1 MHKLLATVILLF
13 LTLPA
18 IAATKVTVQQLDDRL
33 NELYQQRKS
42 DEATATKLKDLQLT
56 EQLTTA
62 EMNSF
67 TRYAPGPLTTTQI
80 RILAVD
86 SSLLPPPPGDLPSD
100 PTPDHPTQAAI
111 MAKAVDYAAQQYAH
125 LPKLVADKQTIR
137 FQNGVTQLRTD
148 SSTTSNI
155 ASGDP
160 SSDLVANQYLLML
173 GAHTTTV
180 QSENGIEAPPPV
192 VKQKDPASQNGQVS
206 QGGAGLVLGIILID
220 AAKGEMSW
228 LRWQTI
234 YGKKVAVFAFSV
246 NKKQSHYKVNYC
258 CFPVMENVGSSGS
271 VNKSAMMPDI
281 ASQPGGTS
289 TTFKSF
295 TANPGYHGEFYIDP
309 ETGTILRLVTKAD
322 LKPTDP
328 VQQEDIR
335 VDYAPVDIA
344 GKQYVVPVKSSILT
358 EVAPYGDS
366 YVKYTT
372 RRTLFDVSY
381 QNYRP
386 VAQ

>member
-86 SSLLPPPPGDLPSD
+86 SALLPPPPSDLPSD
-100 PTPDHPTQAAI
+100 PAPDHPTQAAI
-111 MAKAVDYAAQQYAH
+111 MAKAVDYAAHQYAH
-125 LPKLVADKQTIR
+125 LPKLIADKQTIR
-137 FQNGVTQLRTD
+137 FQNGVTQLHTD
-148 SSTTSNI
+148 SGTTSNF

-160 SSDLVANQYLLML
+160 SSSNVVNQYLLLL

-180 QSENGIEAPPPV
+180 QSENGIEVPPPI

-206 QGGAGLVLGIILID
+206 QGGAGLVLGIILVD

-234 YGKKVAVFAFSV
+234 DGRKVAVFAFSV
-246 NKKQSHYKVNYC
+246 NKKQSHYKINYC
-258 CFPVMENVGSSGS
+258 CFPVMENVGSSGA
-271 VNKSAMMPDI
+271 VNQNPMMPAI
-281 ASQPGGTS
+281 TAQPGGTS
-289 TTFKSF
+289 TSFKSF
-295 TANPGYHGEFYIDP
+295 TAAPGYHGELYVDP
-309 ETGTILRLVTKAD
+309 ETGTILRLITKAE

-366 YVKYTT
+366 YMKYTT
-372 RRTLFDVSY
+372 RRTLFDVTY

-386 VAQ
+386 VA